1 MSDLVS
7 QKGKLDQAD
16 AVAIFRGLLKGLEYM
31 HSLSPVLCHNDLD
44 PSNVILL
51 NTVKNEPEIIDLG
64 HVSERCSGSV
74 PFDVANIDILY
85 HANENMVGIYDEQSD
100 VFSVCAILYYM
111 LSGRA
116 PWEMT
121 FEDNQPVKD
130 RFYALTQYRKRNPLD
145 FSELDISEKIKQILR
160 GGLALKYTDRLNSIG
175 EIIQML
181 DSSDPVPSELE
192 QKSSSKYEPSDNKA
206 PEQAQ
211 SPNAVKFDIKRGS
224 GQGFKD
230 IAGMQELKDLLTQKV
245 IFVIKN
251 KDIAEEYKLVP
262 PNGMLLY
269 GPPGCGKTYFAEKFA
284 EETGFNF
291 LLIKSSDLASSFL
304 HGSQEKIGQLFRQA
318 AENAPIVLCFDEFDA
333 LVPDRSAPGSSYV
346 SGEVNEFLCMLNNA
360 ADRGVYVL
368 AATNHPERIDKAVLR
383 TGRIDE
389 IIYVDMPD
397 VTARESLFRL
407 ALSKL
412 PADEDIDCGQLAL
425 LTGGYNC
432 SDIDYI
438 VKTASRKMFN
448 ETIREKDLPYKK
460 ITQQLLENMI
470 SSCRPSVSS
479 RDLREYERIR
489 SEFSPKDGISRRTIG
504 FR

>member
-1 MSDLVS
+1 MSVTPAEKEWIL
-7 QKGKLDQAD
+7 
-16 AVAIFRGLLKGLEYM
+16 RMKGLTTDKVENKAEV
-31 HSLSPVLCHNDLD
+31 PAR
-44 PSNVILL
+44 
-51 NTVKNEPEIIDLG
+51 EIG
-64 HVSERCSGSV
+64 ASTPAAV
-74 PFDVANIDILY
+74 PIAKKKGGGFADVA
-85 HANENMVGIYDEQSD
+85 
-100 VFSVCAILYYM
+100 
-111 LSGRA
+111 
-116 PWEMT
+116 
-121 FEDNQPVKD
+121 
-130 RFYALTQYRKRNPLD
+130 
-145 FSELDISEKIKQILR
+145 
-160 GGLALKYTDRLNSIG
+160 
-175 EIIQML
+175 
-181 DSSDPVPSELE
+181 
-192 QKSSSKYEPSDNKA
+192 
-206 PEQAQ
+206 
-211 SPNAVKFDIKRGS
+211 
-224 GQGFKD
+224 
-230 IAGMQELKDLLTQKV
+230 GMDELKRMVTDGFINVLNHKECAEAYGIRPPSLL
-245 IFVIKN
+245 F
-251 KDIAEEYKLVP
+251 
-262 PNGMLLY
+262 Y
-269 GPPGCGKTYFAEKFA
+269 GPTGCGKTFFAEKMA
-284 EETGFNF
+284 EEVGINF
-291 LLIKSSDLASSFL
+291 MKVLPDDIASTL
-304 HGSQEKIGQLFRQA
+304 VHGTQEKVGELFRK
-318 AENAPIVLCFDEFDA
+318 AEEKAPTLMFFDEFDA
-333 LVPDRSAPGSSYV
+333 MVPQRSNDDRNYQN
-346 SGEVNEFLCMLNNA
+346 GEVNEFLCMLNNA